1 MSSTRIV
8 KMRPTV
14 LRLAGLLVC
23 IPLAACSLA
32 GGGAGEDPSLAQVTD
47 SESTPAAAE
56 PPITTE
62 EASEDPAPT
71 TAPTAAPSPTAGPTS
86 IPPVASLMEFD
97 RFTSLTDFQYTIEA
111 EVSQLFP
118 DMAFGSD
125 VHAYS
130 PDGSL
135 AAITLADDDGN
146 AVLLIMN
153 AHTTEKVALLP
164 LGSGVSTQLAF
175 TPDGEK
181 LVIGTHPPARVM
193 IWDAATQEVERVLLE
208 AGKHSSG
215 PSLAV
220 SPDGE
225 QVAVVFGEQVSIFEL
240 SSGELLRQMP
250 GVSYC
255 CLGSALDRLPKY
267 SQDGSRLAVYTADW
281 GSEITVY
288 DTTSWSPIQV
298 LALPRVRTGE
308 GVVGGSAVTDFSP
321 DGRWIASV
329 EWNAHPPVLIFDVDS
344 GEQVAV
350 LEEPLIT
357 IADFWPPVQ
366 PGDLAFTPDSRLL
379 FVSGSPPP
387 GEESS
392 LVNRTVGVWDTST
405 WQRLGSIYSDR
416 DNHRRMLM
424 ASDGM
429 SFSALAGNNIL
440 IWRPEPAPL
449 TAAREALLRFDAA
462 LQAGD
467 YPSAGIEY
475 ANSYLISAATSE
487 DAIFGGDP
495 ASELETICGLE
506 PNPCPPLRQILLG
519 LYDEEFGACAFMVHF
534 SEPDGS
540 LYIDQNGMAAQVIV
554 IVCDPSVGP
563 YQVVQHSLFDLAF
576 PP

>member
-1 MSSTRIV
+1 
-8 KMRPTV
+8 MRPAI
-14 LRLAGLLVC
+14 LRLACLLVC

-32 GGGAGEDPSLAQVTD
+32 GGGAGEDPLPAQGSD
-47 SESTPAAAE
+47 SETPPIAAE
-56 PPITTE
+56 PPISTGKADE
-62 EASEDPAPT
+62 VPAPT
-71 TAPTAAPSPTAGPTS
+71 APTPAPSSTAGPTP
-86 IPPVASLMEFD
+86 IPPVGSLLAFD
-97 RFTSLTDFQYTIEA
+97 RFTPLTDFQYTIEA

-118 DMAFGSD
+118 DMAFESD

-135 AAITLADDDGN
+135 AATTLADYDGN

-181 LVIGTHPPARVM
+181 LVIGTHPPARVVV
-193 IWDAATQEVERVLLE
+193 WDAATQEVERVLLE
-208 AGKHSSG
+208 AGKQSSG

-240 SSGELLRQMP
+240 SSGELLRQVP
-250 GVSYC
+250 GVSY
-255 CLGSALDRLPKY
+255 LYFYSGSPLDRLPKY

-308 GVVGGSAVTDFSP
+308 GEVGGSAVTDFSP

-329 EWNAHPPVLIFDVDS
+329 AWNAHPPVLIFDVDS

-357 IADFWPPVQ
+357 IANFWPPYQ
-366 PGDLAFTPDSRLL
+366 PGDLAFTPDSQLL

-392 LVNRTVGVWDTST
+392 LVSRAVGVWDTST

-416 DNHRRMLM
+416 GSPRRMLM

-429 SFSALAGNNIL
+429 SFSTFIGNYLL

-449 TAAREALLRFDAA
+449 TAARETLLRFDAA

-467 YPSAGIEY
+467 YPAAGLEY
-475 ANSYLISAATSE
+475 ANSYLMSAATSE
-487 DAIFGGDP
+487 DTIFGGDP
-495 ASELETICGLE
+495 ASELETICSLQ
-506 PNPCPPLRQILLG
+506 PDPCPPLRQVLVG
-519 LYDEEFGACAFMVHF
+519 LYDEEFGVCTFMVHF
-534 SEPDGS
+534 SAPDGS

-554 IVCDPSVGP
+554 IVCDPSLGP
-563 YQVVQHSLFDLAF
+563 YQVLQHSLFDLAF